1 MIAVIQNMLAAV
13 ESWQDVIN
21 YELIRGNAAW
31 RFGLVLLGILVTM
44 VTGRIVQFAVGE
56 FVRKR
61 KEKTGETVATLFFN
75 ALSKP
80 IYVAVFALGLNL
92 CKLFLYFNDEDGI
105 RNIILDGWTKQYGDD
120 KGQIMLYEPVGC
132 DSCSDSGYK
141 GRLGLHELLI
151 ATDTIK
157 KNIQEHARV
166 AEMLVTALGE
176 GMRTLKQ
183 DGMEKVL
190 EGITDMKQVRTVC
203 IK

>member
-1 MIAVIQNMLAAV
+1 MRCLREYCEELNNIDRFKADPEAA
-13 ESWQDVIN
+13 
-21 YELIRGNAAW
+21 
-31 RFGLVLLGILVTM
+31 
-44 VTGRIVQFAVGE
+44 
-56 FVRKR
+56 K
-61 KEKTGETVATLFFN
+61 KE
-75 ALSKP
+75 
-80 IYVAVFALGLNL
+80 
-92 CKLFLYFNDEDGI
+92 
-105 RNIILDGWTKQYGDD
+105 ILDGWTKQYGDD

-151 ATDTIK
+151 ATDAIK

-183 DGMEKVL
+183 DGVEKVL